1 MLLQI
6 IDAVIVLDGPL
17 PLFVVK
23 DELVLRTEPIFDDE
37 EGLLEFIPE
46 RIEDKAQAL
55 RVDLP
60 AQPMTANTDW
70 SRP

>member
-55 RVDLP
+55 RVDLSAP
-60 AQPMTANTDW
+60 G
-70 SRP
+70 R

>member
-60 AQPMTANTDW
+60 APG
-70 SRP
+70 R